1 MRPNRLRELW
11 AEGRRATNCWLAL
24 PSLLSA
30 EIMAHQGWDSVT
42 IDQQHG
48 PIDDAMAYA
57 MLVAASTTDAV
68 PLLRVRWNEPGAIM
82 RALDWGAYGV
92 ICPSVDTV
100 DDCARFVGAA
110 RYAPL
115 GYRSIGSARATL
127 YAGRDYL
134 ERANETVLAIAQ
146 IETRRGLDNVDSIAA
161 TPGLD
166 MLYVG
171 PSDLGLSL
179 GRTAKPD
186 QTDELVV
193 AAIDRILAAAHRA
206 GIRAGIYCA
215 SAEYALAM
223 MQKGFDLV
231 TVLSDTAMLRHGET
245 ARAKF
250 G

>member
-1 MRPNRLRELW
+1 MRPNRLREIW
-11 AEGRRATNCWLAL
+11 AQGRSATNCWLAL

-30 EIMAHQGWDSVT
+30 ETMAHQGWESLTVDM
-42 IDQQHG
+42 QHG

-57 MLVAASTTDAV
+57 MLVAVSTTDAV
-68 PLLRVRWNEPGAIM
+68 PLLRVRWNEPGAVM

-92 ICPSVDTV
+92 ICPSIDTAEE
-100 DDCARFVGAA
+100 CARFVGAA
-110 RYAPL
+110 RYEPN

-127 YAGRDYL
+127 YAGRDYMAK
-134 ERANETVLAIAQ
+134 ANETVLAIVQ
-146 IETRRGLDNVDSIAA
+146 IETKEGLENVDAIAA
-161 TPGLD
+161 VPGLD

-186 QTDELVV
+186 QTDEVVV
-193 AAIDRILAAAHRA
+193 AAIDRILAAAHAA

-223 MQKGFDLV
+223 MKKGFDLV
-231 TVLSDTAMLRHGET
+231 TVLSDTAMLRHGE
-245 ARAKF
+245 AVRAKF
-250 G
+250 V